1 MSYGL
6 VGLYAL
12 FFMFVGINGHA
23 SKLFAYIGQDAKG
36 FAPWLIAIL
45 ILRALYTSDT
55 LRPAVSPFIGLAVLT
70 FVLRNYGTLISQVD
84 DITGLHLPGATTTG
98 AKAA

>member
-23 SKLFAYIGQDAKG
+23 SPLFTNIEQDAKG
-36 FAPWLIAIL
+36 FAPWLLAII
-45 ILRALYTSDT
+45 ILRALYNVDS
-55 LRPAVSPFIGLAVLT
+55 LRPAVGPFMGLAVLT
-70 FVLRNYGTLISQVD
+70 FVLRNYGTLVAQTN
-84 DITGLHLPGATTTG
+84 DITGLSLPGATSTG